1 MSRIFRSIVFVAFSG
16 VLLSSACKEQCGFSK
31 DKIDA
36 IGTNFELAT
45 IEDHKGEDG
54 CGFLIAIDR
63 GDQKQLFIPVEMD
76 AEFEIDGLSVKI
88 KFHTSRIKQD
98 GCFDAQP
105 IVIDAIEK
113 I

>member
-1 MSRIFRSIVFVAFSG
+1 MSRILKSIVFIAFSG

-31 DKIDA
+31 SHIDA

-54 CGFLIAIDR
+54 CGFLVAIDR
-63 GDQKQLFIPVEMD
+63 GDEKQIFIPVEMD
-76 AEFEIDGLSVKI
+76 AEFEKAGLSVKI
-88 KFHTSRIKQD
+88 KFHTSRIKQN

-105 IVIDAIEK
+105 IVIDIIEK

>member
-1 MSRIFRSIVFVAFSG
+1 MSKVLKSIVFIAFSG
-16 VLLSSACKEQCGFSK
+16 FLLSSACKEQCGFSK
-31 DKIDA
+31 SQIDA

-45 IEDHKGEDG
+45 IVDHKGKDG
-54 CGFLIAIDR
+54 CGFLVVIDR

-76 AEFEIDGLSVKI
+76 AEFEKDGLSVKI
-88 KFHTSRIKQD
+88 KFHLSRIKQD